1 MWPWEHLAFGY
12 VLYSLFRHATGRSPT
27 GPEVFVLAAATQF
40 PDLVDKPLSWTF
52 GVMPTGYGLAHSI
65 FVAPVLV
72 AAALL
77 VATRLGSVMWGAAFA
92 VGYLS
97 HLVGDVVYP
106 YIEGDALSLDPL
118 LWPLVN
124 NTGAAP
130 EAGSIELV
138 VYYLVRW
145 LGDLLRLDVGLLL
158 AFELALAT
166 FVFGLWAY
174 DGFPGVAMVV
184 RPLRR

>member
-12 VLYSLFRHATGRSPT
+12 VLYSLFRHASGGKPT

-65 FVAPVLV
+65 FLVPVFA

-77 VATRLGSVMWGAAFA
+77 VARQLGDRTLGVAFVA
-92 VGYLS
+92 GQLS
-97 HLVGDVVYP
+97 HLAGDVVYP
-106 YIEGDALSLDPL
+106 LVGGDALSFDPL
-118 LWPLVN
+118 LWPLAN

-130 EAGSIELV
+130 EGGSLELV
-138 VYYLVRW
+138 AYYLVRW
-145 LGDLLRLDVGLLL
+145 LGDLIRLDVGFLLV
-158 AFELALAT
+158 FELALAA

-174 DGFPGVAMVV
+174 DGFPGVGPVV